1 MVVTGLGGNPI
12 SVLVRQ
18 IGMELY
24 KIRQKCPL
32 YDSTGQLVPKNSDDM
47 VEKEFNRLLEAT
59 TYLSHE
65 LDINHIEGLPVSLG
79 HALELIIKLQER
91 QVKEKQVNHCKQLL
105 ALHNQLAET
114 RKQLSEAEQQIRD
127 AHVKYE
133 AAKSIPEPR
142 SFEDEFEY
150 RCWHRDLLAH
160 FKKFDDLIEQQEK
173 LELQVAETESSGPS
187 DVYLTA
193 KDRQILDWHF
203 ANLEFANATPLTNL
217 SLKHWDQDDDF
228 EFAGNHLTVRNGY
241 SCLPS
246 SLSEGLDIRLN
257 KAVQK
262 ITYNISG
269 RDLPVYNLWLYL
281 KTNICACSF
290 KVQTR
295 FKSTG
300 GGY

>member
-1 MVVTGLGGNPI
+1 MT
-12 SVLVRQ
+12 S
-18 IGMELY
+18 
-24 KIRQKCPL
+24 
-32 YDSTGQLVPKNSDDM
+32 
-47 VEKEFNRLLEAT
+47 LLC
-59 TYLSHE
+59 LFH
-65 LDINHIEGLPVSLG
+65 
-79 HALELIIKLQER
+79 
-91 QVKEKQVNHCKQLL
+91 
-105 ALHNQLAET
+105 
-114 RKQLSEAEQQIRD
+114 
-127 AHVKYE
+127 
-133 AAKSIPEPR
+133 
-142 SFEDEFEY
+142 
-150 RCWHRDLLAH
+150 
-160 FKKFDDLIEQQEK
+160 
-173 LELQVAETESSGPS
+173 S